1 MMKPRKSKN
10 FYITNLCLHKLY
22 RPLRRASLKDLIMY
36 ELVRKER
43 YNHRTTPEILWR
55 VVNTEK
61 NWIVAECKTK
71 KEALR
76 WLAIYTK

>member
-1 MMKPRKSKN
+1 
-10 FYITNLCLHKLY
+10 
-22 RPLRRASLKDLIMY
+22 MY